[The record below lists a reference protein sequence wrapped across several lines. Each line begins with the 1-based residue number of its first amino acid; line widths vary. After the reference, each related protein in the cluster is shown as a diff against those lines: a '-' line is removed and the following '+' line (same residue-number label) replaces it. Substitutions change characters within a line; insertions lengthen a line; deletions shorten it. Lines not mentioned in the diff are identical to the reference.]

1 MPSTL
6 HRNFIDMFVI
16 THSAI
21 LKWLSF
27 TIVGISLYVGYFWF
41 EKNVQIRKI
50 LYVGVKIQ
58 INNFIFLI
66 LINFQGNDD
75 WNDNPS
81 TTFSNKKLGLG
92 QFLRFLLLAELV
104 QLQLNYLVLFKDK
117 TARMVRYRRANH
129 QLFVE
134 KKGKEWEMIIA
145 RQL

>member
-1 MPSTL
+1 
-6 HRNFIDMFVI
+6 MFVI

-27 TIVGISLYVGYFWF
+27 TVVGISSYVGYFWF

-81 TTFSNKKLGLG
+81 TTFSNKKIGFG
-92 QFLRFLLLAELV
+92 TISEVFVVGRACAIAV
-104 QLQLNYLVLFKDK
+104 KLFSFI
-117 TARMVRYRRANH
+117 
-129 QLFVE
+129 Q
-134 KKGKEWEMIIA
+134 G
-145 RQL
+145 